1 MKRNKK
7 RDRETEGQQLVHIS
21 VISIYSG
28 QGKHHIQLTIHS
40 CSHTVHLFCER
51 VKTTIEDLKTILSTQ
66 ESQMQTHDCIMFTN
80 FLQNIQHLYGLYY
93 IHSESD
99 DKLL

>member
-51 VKTTIEDLKTILSTQ
+51 VKVYTAAACYSGV
-66 ESQMQTHDCIMFTN
+66 TN
-80 FLQNIQHLYGLYY
+80 ANT
-93 IHSESD
+93 
-99 DKLL
+99 